1 MREES
6 YVSVKVWDLPVRI
19 FHWAVV
25 LLLVLQV
32 VTGYVGGDLMKWHG
46 WSGYTL
52 LTLVVFRFFWGF
64 AGSTHARFASFVMG
78 PAATFRFARR
88 LFSKQAVPQVG
99 HNPLG
104 GWMVMAL
111 VLVLALQALT
121 GLFANDGV
129 SFMGPLARFVT
140 LENSN
145 HFSQFHDWNVR
156 LLLAFSGIH
165 VAAVLFHLI
174 VKKEELT
181 GPMFTGVKRVPVA
194 AVRERRDAMRKSP
207 RRRAASREHASA
219 YVASNWRALALFA
232 LAAALVYALVRG
244 TQEEA
249 DQDASLYSYPKTFTG
264 VALEIP
270 ATAGPVTD
278 RTAPRGAGK
287 PE

>member
-1 MREES
+1 MGEENEN
-6 YVSVKVWDLPVRI
+6 YVSVRVWDLPIRL
-19 FHWAVV
+19 FHWAAV
-25 LLLVLQV
+25 LLLIFQV

-46 WSGYTL
+46 WCGYTL
-52 LTLVVFRFFWGF
+52 LTLVVFRLFWGF

-78 PAATFRFARR
+78 PTATFRFAKR
-88 LFSKQAVPQVG
+88 LFSRQAVPQVG

-111 VLVLALQALT
+111 VLVLATQAVS

-129 SFMGPLARFVT
+129 SFMGPLARFIT
-140 LENSN
+140 LADSN

-207 RRRAASREHASA
+207 RRRAASREHATA
-219 YVASNWRALALFA
+219 YLASNWRALALFA

-244 TQEEA
+244 TQEETER
-249 DQDASLYSYPKTFTG
+249 DAALYSVDNPKQELHLKSASTPP
-264 VALEIP
+264 L
-270 ATAGPVTD
+270 
-278 RTAPRGAGK
+278 
-287 PE
+287 